1 MSLSTT
7 GIPTPPTLDNLPLTG
22 TSAQSW
28 EIAETEIVGLVHLAA
43 GGVRE
48 QRLAPAPAD
57 PVIRRWY
64 TVTLDYRHLGGAL
77 AEAVDARLA
86 FPGPH
91 DLAVWKH
98 VPLGYLADGTL
109 AEWSLPWRLA
119 PHLLTPPA
127 GQPAARFAPVLRL
140 GWDTDP
146 LLLVEPPT
154 SIYEAGAPNP
164 GEAWFERGGRRFKI
178 AAPPAAGTRV
188 IAHVVPLFR
197 CVVGA
202 EDLSRR
208 YQDPV
213 REPRRIVLVEAAA

>member
-1 MSLSTT
+1 MIPTT
-7 GIPTPPTLDNLPLTG
+7 GVVAPPTLDGLALTG
-22 TSAQSW
+22 TAAQSW
-28 EIAETEIVGLVHLAA
+28 EIVETEIVGLVHLAA

-64 TVTLDYRHLGGAL
+64 TVTLDYRHLGGPL

-91 DLAVWKH
+91 ELAVWKH
-98 VPLGYLADGTL
+98 IPLGYLADGTL

-119 PHLLTPPA
+119 PHVLPPPA
-127 GQPAARFAPVLRL
+127 GLAPALFAPILRL
-140 GWDTDP
+140 GWDGAP
-146 LLLVEPPT
+146 LPLVEPAPT
-154 SIYEAGAPNP
+154 VYDAGTPAT
-164 GEAWFERGGRRFKI
+164 GEAWLERGGRRFKL
-178 AAPPAAGTRV
+178 AEPPPAGTRV
-188 IAHVVPLFR
+188 VAHVVPLFR

-213 REPRRIVLVEAAA
+213 REPRRIVLVEAAG